1 MFRRDIDGSRNFGLS
16 TTRLGQQPS
25 NVRRMNVVRFNLSFI
40 RFVLTFQKWKLRDEM
55 SVKTEAMKNTVKDPD
70 ITDFVNL
77 V

>member
-1 MFRRDIDGSRNFGLS
+1 
-16 TTRLGQQPS
+16 
-25 NVRRMNVVRFNLSFI
+25 MNVVRFNLSFI